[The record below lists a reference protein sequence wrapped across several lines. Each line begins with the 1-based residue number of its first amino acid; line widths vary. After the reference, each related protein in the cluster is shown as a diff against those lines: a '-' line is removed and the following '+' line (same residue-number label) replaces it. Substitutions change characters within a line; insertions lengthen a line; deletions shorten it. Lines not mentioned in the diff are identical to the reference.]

1 MDFSCELYPRRM
13 KKISFVITPAQAAAF
28 EAARRASPLGVEP
41 AASVARR
48 FFLIGLVQ
56 ADIQE
61 TKTKTK
67 K

>member
-1 MDFSCELYPRRM
+1 M
-13 KKISFVITPAQAAAF
+13 KKISFMITPAQAAAF

-56 ADIQE
+56 AD
-61 TKTKTK
+61 TNTTK
-67 K
+67 KPKAK

>member
-1 MDFSCELYPRRM
+1 M

-28 EAARRASPLGVEP
+28 EAMRRRSPLGVEP

-48 FFLIGLVQ
+48 FFLIGLMQ
-56 ADIQE
+56 ADIP
-61 TKTKTK
+61 TNPKSKIK